1 MIETFKLYNQKLFWG
16 LVYTLTSKGEI
27 SLELTYGYII
37 LSLLITLIG

>member
-27 SLELTYGYII
+27 SLELT
-37 LSLLITLIG
+37 